1 MEGKIM
7 NKKINVIIMVLI
19 IAISSFCI
27 TTFSVNNNC
36 EAAVATTYSDDTLY
50 SDMGAPNV
58 ATENFSYSRKET
70 TSYMINSSFPNYF
83 NTNMSLTNACANV
96 AGANVVGYYDR
107 YYDSLIPN
115 CTVGANRPTG
125 YTYFVMTVNK
135 DKKQSVIDLFYTSM
149 KTNTKNNGTTQ
160 EDFENGL
167 KKYVQSQGRNLS
179 YISVM
184 SNGEFNFNTFDIE
197 LHNGRPV
204 VLFLSGYNFT
214 SLVDLGDQVRIT
226 TSVYMGNH
234 IIVAYGYQKVDYY
247 NSDNVL
253 IKSNTY
259 LYVSTGIESI
269 NGYYLL
275 NNGGKMI
282 AAEAVAIN

>member
-1 MEGKIM
+1 
-7 NKKINVIIMVLI
+7 
-19 IAISSFCI
+19 
-27 TTFSVNNNC
+27 
-36 EAAVATTYSDDTLY
+36 
-50 SDMGAPNV
+50 MGAPNV
-58 ATENFSYSRKET
+58 ETENFSYSRKET

-83 NTNMSLTNACANV
+83 NTNLSLTNACANV
-96 AGANVVGYYDR
+96 AGANVVAYYDR
-107 YYDSLIPN
+107 YYDELIPN
-115 CTVGANRPTG
+115 CSVGVNRSTG
-125 YTYFVMTVNK
+125 YTYFAMTVNK
-135 DKKQSVIDLFYTSM
+135 DKKQSVIDSFYKSM

-167 KKYVQSQGRNLS
+167 KEYVQSQGRNLS

-184 SNGEFNFNTFDIE
+184 SNGEFSFNNFDIE

-204 VLFLSGYNFT
+204 VLFLSGYNFA
-214 SLVDLGDQVRIT
+214 SLVDLGNQVRIT
-226 TSVYMGNH
+226 TSVYAGNH

-259 LYVSTGIESI
+259 MYVSTGIENI

-282 AAEAVAIN
+282 SAEAVAIY